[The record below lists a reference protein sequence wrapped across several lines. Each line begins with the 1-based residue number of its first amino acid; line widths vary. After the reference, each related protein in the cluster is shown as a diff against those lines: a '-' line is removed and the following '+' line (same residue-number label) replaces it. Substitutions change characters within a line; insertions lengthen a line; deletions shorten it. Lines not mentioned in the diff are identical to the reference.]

1 MKTVKILR
9 IDFKPN
15 DIAEVTIIKQ
25 NGQFEMLFVSMTV
38 FKEVID
44 LEKLEQF
51 LTTNLHN

>member
-1 MKTVKILR
+1 MKTIKILR